1 MKELQMI
8 QSVLK
13 APKWQ
18 FNAFWKYKYRSCEDI
33 VEAVKPLLKAHEC
46 VLTMSDELVL
56 IWDRYYIKATATIT
70 NKEWKQVVTTWYARE
85 EESKKWMD
93 GSQVTWASSSYARK
107 YALNWLFAI
116 DDWVDSDKTN
126 TWDSKDDDKPRITE
140 EQIMALKDKVDRV
153 KKFKSSAEMVAKIR
167 ESYKVSKDSAKA
179 LDSIYFLIAWDENNK
194 WNDWWNDSKTW
205 ELQTEVTNAN

>member
-13 APKWQ
+13 APKGQ

-56 IWDRYYIKATATIT
+56 IWERYYIKATATLT
-70 NKEWKQVVTTWYARE
+70 NKEWKQMVTTWYARE

-126 TWDSKDDDKPRITE
+126 TWDVKEETKEDDKPRITE
-140 EQIMALKDKVDRV
+140 DQVVALKDKADWI
-153 KKFKSSAEMVAKIR
+153 KWFKNSNEMVAKIR
-167 ESYKVSKDSAKA
+167 EKYKVSKDNAKA
-179 LDSIYFLIAWDENNK
+179 LDSLYFIIT
-194 WNDWWNDSKTW
+194 WNEWEDWT
-205 ELQTEVTNAN
+205 ANS

>member
-13 APKWQ
+13 APKGQ

-56 IWDRYYIKATATIT
+56 IWERYYIKATATLT
-70 NKEWKQVVTTWYARE
+70 NKEWKQMITTWYARE

-126 TWDSKDDDKPRITE
+126 TWDVKEETKEDDKQWITE
-140 EQIMALKDKVDRV
+140 DQVVALKEKTDWIKT
-153 KKFKSSAEMVAKIR
+153 FKNANEMVAKIR
-167 ESYKVSKDSAKA
+167 EKYKVSKDNAKA
-179 LDSIYFLIAWDENNK
+179 LESLYFLIT
-194 WNDWWNDSKTW
+194 WNEWEDWT
-205 ELQTEVTNAN
+205 ANS